1 MKRQILTVCLLASL
15 AGAGAARAES
25 TPTTPTT
32 PTTATTPTTPTT
44 PTTATTPITPM
55 RPELEARRQAL
66 ESRQKELEAEFQR
79 LAADMEAQAKRMDPE
94 GRLNGEQ
101 LFQLLQQRE
110 ERLGRDHVE
119 PEPIVISIVF
129 FSCSLTGL
137 LGWLFASYRKARQL
151 HETVRLMVEKGAEI
165 PPGLLAPPPKRKPSD
180 LRRGII
186 LSSAGLGLAIFLAV
200 IPGSEGSWGAGVTLL
215 LIGVG
220 HLVVWRLQQGRGV
233 LARELSPEPQP

>member
-44 PTTATTPITPM
+44 LTTPT

-79 LAADMEAQAKRMDPE
+79 LTADMEAQAKRMDPE
-94 GRLNGEQ
+94 GRLTSEQ
-101 LFQLLQQRE
+101 LFELLQQRE
-110 ERLGRDHVE
+110 SRLASNNFD
-119 PEPIVISIVF
+119 PSPIIGTIAF
-129 FSCSLTGL
+129 FSSLVTGL
-137 LGWLFASYRKARQL
+137 LVWQFSAYRKARLL
-151 HETVRLMVEKGAEI
+151 HETVRLMVEKGTEI
-165 PPGLLAPPPKRKPSD
+165 PAALLAPPPAPKRKPSD

-186 LSSAGLGLAIFLAV
+186 LSTAGLGLAIFLAV
-200 IPGSEGSWGAGVTLL
+200 LPDTEGAWGAGLTLM